1 MALIVLAAMLIFR
14 STSKSQLWLG
24 SSKEHSFKVCLH
36 VYIWTSSYI
45 TDINV
50 QRLQQ
55 SQSDGSYT
63 FVSITLCESLFR

>member
-55 SQSDGSYT
+55 SQIDGSYT
-63 FVSITLCESLFR
+63 FGPVVI

>member
-63 FVSITLCESLFR
+63 FGPVVI